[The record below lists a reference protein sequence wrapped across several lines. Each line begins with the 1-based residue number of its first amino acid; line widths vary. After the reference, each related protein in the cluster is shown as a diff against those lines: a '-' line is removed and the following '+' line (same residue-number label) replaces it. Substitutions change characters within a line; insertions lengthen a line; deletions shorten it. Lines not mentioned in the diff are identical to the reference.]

1 MTSDL
6 TESKNVDDASAVDL
20 LTGLVSVASPSGQES
35 RASQYLAE
43 TMLQLGFDHSAVDA
57 AGSAVGIRQRPG
69 GDGEYKFTIVLL
81 GHIDTV
87 TGWIEPRIQGDQFF
101 GRGSVDA
108 KGPLAAMAI
117 AAARARLAPGMRVVV
132 VGAVEEESASSKGA
146 RHAATCFQPD
156 VCVIGEPSGWDAY
169 TIGYKGRLLVDYSL
183 DQDEGH
189 WAGQRVAAG
198 ETAIDWWN
206 QMRDLA
212 QEYNR
217 DRPRVFDQLLIALR
231 DFQTSG
237 DGLRDRVDVRVG
249 LRLPLDFDRADFE
262 RQVEAILGRA
272 QVRFHAH
279 ELAWQSPRTSALA
292 TAFGSAIRKRERVPR
307 QKLKTGTSDMN
318 VVGPIWK
325 CPIVAYGPG
334 DSALDHAPDE
344 HISLAE
350 YLKAIDVLQDVIESF
365 STQI

>member
-1 MTSDL
+1 MTSEF
-6 TESKNVDDASAVDL
+6 TKPKNIDDAIAIDL
-20 LTGLVSVASPSGQES
+20 LTSLVAIASPSGQES

-43 TMLQLGFDHSAVDA
+43 SMQRLGFEQVEVDT
-57 AGSAVGIRQRPG
+57 AGSAVGIKRSPG
-69 GDGEYKFTIVLL
+69 IEEDREITIVLL

-87 TGWIEPRIQGDQFF
+87 SGWIEPRIQGDEFF

-108 KGPLAAMAI
+108 KGPLAAMTI
-117 AAARARLAPGMRVVV
+117 AAARARLAPGVRVVV
-132 VGAVEEESASSKGA
+132 IGAVEEESASSKGA

-156 VCVIGEPSGWDAY
+156 LCVIGEPSGWDAY
-169 TIGYKGRLLVDYSL
+169 TIGYKGRLLVDYTFE
-183 DQDEGH
+183 QDEGH

-198 ETAIDWWN
+198 ETAIAWWN
-206 QMRDLA
+206 QLHDLVR
-212 QEYNR
+212 QYNVSR
-217 DRPRVFDQLLIALR
+217 SRMFDQLLLALR

-237 DGLRDRVDVRVG
+237 DGLHDRVEFRVG
-249 LRLPLDFDRADFE
+249 LRIPADFDRADFE
-262 RQVEAILGRA
+262 RQVQSFSGRA

-279 ELAWQSPRTSALA
+279 ELAWQSPRTSVLA
-292 TAFGSAIRKRERVPR
+292 TAFGSAIRKRGRASR

-334 DSALDHAPDE
+334 DSSLDHAPNE

-350 YLKAIDVLQDVIESF
+350 YLKAIDVLQDVIESM
-365 STQI
+365 SARN